1 MVVHIKVFKIC
12 TPYCNVADLRSTYNG
27 SCHVHCTVLAT
38 LCGAGVCL
46 CLLLALD
53 VVYLP
58 IYAKLA
64 LVVAMTKQ
72 MSDSKEADIGNC

>member
-1 MVVHIKVFKIC
+1 MGPVTF
-12 TPYCNVADLRSTYNG
+12 
-27 SCHVHCTVLAT
+27 TVLAA
-38 LCGAGVCL
+38 LYGAAVCL
-46 CLLLALD
+46 FLLLALD

-72 MSDSKEADIGNC
+72 MSDSKEAAIGNC